1 MSAKPDDGI
10 GKADGNGGGTRASG
24 NFADVERR
32 VPLDLWSRE
41 WALAHAKKASKRLL
55 EVEIVTYEALGAGLG
70 DSETKHLE
78 ILRAELRRRP
88 SA

>member
-1 MSAKPDDGI
+1 MDLVLTALK
-10 GKADGNGGGTRASG
+10 
-24 NFADVERR
+24 RR

-70 DSETKHLE
+70 DSETEHLE